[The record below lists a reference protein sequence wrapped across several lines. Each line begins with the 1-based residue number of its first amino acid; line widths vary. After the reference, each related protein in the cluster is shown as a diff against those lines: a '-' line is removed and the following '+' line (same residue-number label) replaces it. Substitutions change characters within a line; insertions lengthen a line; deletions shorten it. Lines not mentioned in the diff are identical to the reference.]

1 LRRLISI
8 KYPHIHITSMQS
20 LGTCRIETER
30 LALRRFA
37 ESDIEDTFRNYGSD
51 PLVNRYISFAP
62 CSTIEGTR
70 EFIGGHIIRYMDDPD
85 FYGWAISLDGKVI
98 GSIGL
103 FDIDK
108 ESESCEIGYS
118 LGSRWWG
125 KGYAT
130 ESVNAV
136 LRYAFE
142 SIRLHRVQATYHPDN
157 RASARVLDKVGMKYE
172 GTIRDGQ
179 RNPDGTFIDLILCAR
194 LSTDE
199 R

>member
-1 LRRLISI
+1 
-8 KYPHIHITSMQS
+8 MQS

-62 CSTIEGTR
+62 CSTLEGTR
-70 EFIGGHIIRYMDDPD
+70 QFVGGHIIRYMDDPD

-125 KGYAT
+125 RGT
-130 ESVNAV
+130 QPNASTPSSST
-136 LRYAFE
+136 R
-142 SIRLHRVQATYHPDN
+142 S
-157 RASARVLDKVGMKYE
+157 RASAFTGFRRHIIPTTGHPPGSL
-172 GTIRDGQ
+172 R
-179 RNPDGTFIDLILCAR
+179 RPA
-194 LSTDE
+194 
-199 R
+199 